1 MPFRRFFP
9 AGSLCVLLIVCSA
22 CATAPRVAEYRSADV
37 STLTAADPGRSSI
50 LDGRAR
56 FREVFCGLARGS
68 GAATASDPDC
78 ADLLWRSAD
87 EPPVV
92 ALVGGGPSPASTPAA
107 SPSAAGPLRFV
118 LVTGAFDDC
127 YGDEGLPFREAA
139 TALSAKGYDVQT
151 VRLSGRSSAAADAE
165 ALDSAILP
173 MLTVEGPRL
182 VLIGYSKGAVDI
194 LEMLG
199 AHPEVAPRIAAVVSV
214 AGPVHG
220 TPLATVARPLYDG
233 LLAHAMAGR
242 CSPGDGGVIDS
253 LVPEV
258 RRRWFETHVLPT
270 DVRFYSLVA
279 LPRWAVMA
287 RALKASWRVLAGSSR
302 LNDGQIR
309 AQDALIPGSTLLGFV
324 DADHWGI
331 ALRIERV
338 LPHIA
343 ARADRRPFPQ
353 LELLEAVFLTVSAD
367 VARAKA
373 PDVPP

>member
-1 MPFRRFFP
+1 M
-9 AGSLCVLLIVCSA
+9 LLAMCTA
-22 CATAPRVAEYRSADV
+22 CATAPRVSEYRSATV
-37 STLTAADPGRSSI
+37 PPRAAAAADGSSV

-56 FREVFCGLARGS
+56 FREVFCGLAQAS
-68 GAATASDPDC
+68 GVAPSTDPDC
-78 ADLLWRSAD
+78 ADLLWRFAD
-87 EPPVV
+87 EPAIAAQNARAPLAPVPIP
-92 ALVGGGPSPASTPAA
+92 PSVPVSA
-107 SPSAAGPLRFV
+107 SAAGPLRFV

-139 TALSAKGYDVQT
+139 SALSARGYDVQT
-151 VRLSGRSSAAADAE
+151 VRLSGRSSAAVDAE
-165 ALDSAILP
+165 ALDSALLP
-173 MLTVEGPRL
+173 MLTTEGRRI

-199 AHPEVAPRIAAVVSV
+199 AHPELVPRVAAVVSI
-214 AGPVHG
+214 AGPVYG
-220 TPLATVARPLYDG
+220 TPLASLARPFYDG

-258 RRRWFETHVLPT
+258 RRRWFETHALPT
-270 DVRFYSLVA
+270 EVRFYSLVA
-279 LPRWAVMA
+279 LPRWEVMS
-287 RALKASWRVLAGSSR
+287 RALKASWRVLARDSR

-331 ALRIERV
+331 ALSIERV

-343 ARADRRPFPQ
+343 ARTDHRPFPQ
-353 LELLEAVFLTVSAD
+353 LELLEAVFLTVRAD
-367 VARAKA
+367 LS
-373 PDVPP
+373 P

>member
-1 MPFRRFFP
+1 MSSRRYFR
-9 AGSLCVLLIVCSA
+9 AGSLLVLLAMCTG
-22 CATAPRVAEYRSADV
+22 CATAPRIAEYREARTP
-37 STLTAADPGRSSI
+37 TLTSAAPDGLPTQ
-50 LDGRAR
+50 DGRAR
-56 FREVFCGLARGS
+56 FREVFCGLAQAS
-68 GAATASDPDC
+68 GVAPSTDPDC
-78 ADLLWRSAD
+78 TDLLWRFAD
-87 EPPVV
+87 EPAVSARNPRVPLAP
-92 ALVGGGPSPASTPAA
+92 ALITPSAPA
-107 SPSAAGPLRFV
+107 SPSAARPLRFV

-127 YGDEGLPFREAA
+127 YGDDGLPFREAA
-139 TALSAKGYDVQT
+139 GALSTKGYDVQT
-151 VRLSGRSSAAADAE
+151 VRLSGRSSATVDAE
-165 ALDSAILP
+165 TLESAILP
-173 MLTVEGPRL
+173 MLAVDGPRL
-182 VLIGYSKGAVDI
+182 VLIGYSKGAVDV

-220 TPLATVARPLYDG
+220 TPLATFARPLYDG

-242 CSPGDGGVIDS
+242 CDPGDGGVIDS

-258 RRRWFETHVLPT
+258 RRRWFETHTLPAE
-270 DVRFYSLVA
+270 VRFYSLVA
-279 LPRWAVMA
+279 LPRWEVMA

-343 ARADRRPFPQ
+343 ARTDSHPFPQ
-353 LELLEAVFLTVSAD
+353 RELLEAVFLTVRAD
-367 VARAKA
+367 T
-373 PDVPP
+373 PP

>member
-1 MPFRRFFP
+1 
-9 AGSLCVLLIVCSA
+9 VLLAVCSA
-22 CATAPRVAEYRSADV
+22 CATAPRVAEYRNADV
-37 STLTAADPGRSSI
+37 STLTAADPGRSPI

-87 EPPVV
+87 EPAIAAP
-92 ALVGGGPSPASTPAA
+92 ATGAPASARA

-139 TALSAKGYDVQT
+139 RALSAKGYDVQT
-151 VRLSGRSSAAADAE
+151 VRLSGRSSAVADAE
-165 ALDSAILP
+165 ALDRAILP
-173 MLTVEGPRL
+173 MLRVEGRRL

-199 AHPEVAPRIAAVVSV
+199 THPEVAPRIAAVVSV

-258 RRRWFETHVLPT
+258 RRRWFETHALPSE
-270 DVRFYSLVA
+270 VRFYSLVA
-279 LPRWAVMA
+279 LPRWDVMA

-353 LELLEAVFLTVSAD
+353 LELLETIFLTVSAD
-367 VARAKA
+367 VARAGA